1 MKKLFFHVC
10 CSSLLVILSSQ
21 NAVAKNASLTSKTPI
36 KNKGYSVI
44 NPGETITGYKYVHTA
59 QSPKEAERYV
69 PKYFF
74 ITESADVLQD
84 LTK

>member
-1 MKKLFFHVC
+1 MFFV
-10 CSSLLVILSSQ
+10 SALLLLISSQ
-21 NAVAKNASLTSKTPI
+21 NAIAQKVLLTSKTAT
-36 KNKGYSVI
+36 KNMGYSVI

-59 QSPKEAERYV
+59 QSPTEAEKYA

-74 ITESADVLQD
+74 ITESAYVLQD